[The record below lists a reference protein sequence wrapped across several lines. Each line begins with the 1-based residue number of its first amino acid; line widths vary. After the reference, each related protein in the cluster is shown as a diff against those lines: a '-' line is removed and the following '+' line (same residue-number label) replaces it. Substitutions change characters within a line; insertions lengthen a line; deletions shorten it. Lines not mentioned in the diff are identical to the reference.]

1 MPSIAIPNLGNY
13 SIAFA
18 SLVRPMGVD
27 AWTCTQASAETMA
40 LGVAAAPENACV
52 PFKVYLGHFLKA
64 MQEGVD
70 YAVMVNSTGAC
81 RLRYY
86 AVLMRKILAD
96 HGSKMHFFS
105 LGYDGI
111 KPPLVRHFD
120 PSIPTAL
127 RCAARMF
134 QKIRAVDEIEC
145 AAWRTRPR
153 ETRGGT
159 TTRLMEAC
167 LAELDEAETVRDI
180 RALRGSIRKRFTDVE
195 TAPTRRVLKVGLVG
209 EAAVLRDKY
218 VNHDMEGT
226 LGGLGVQVR
235 NFFQMGAE
243 LKNIFRVGLGNEFSE
258 RRQLKR
264 ARPYVTSK
272 RVGGHSL
279 DSAANTVRCA
289 QERYDGVVHVCPAG
303 CMPEVSIRT
312 VLGRIA
318 EDMNTPVLELSF
330 DEHTSHVGI
339 STRLE
344 AFVEI
349 LRERRSAR
357 ACGPEDPP

>member
-18 SLVRPMGVD
+18 SLVRPMGVE
-27 AWTCTQASAETMA
+27 AWTCTRSSAETMA
-40 LGVAAAPENACV
+40 LGVAAAPETACV
-52 PFKVYLGHFLKA
+52 PFKMYLGHFLKA
-64 MQEGVD
+64 MHEGVD
-70 YAVMVNSTGAC
+70 YAVMVNSLGAC
-81 RLRYY
+81 RLKYY
-86 AVLMRKILAD
+86 AVLMQKILAD
-96 HGSKMHFFS
+96 HGSKIHFFS

-111 KPPLVRHFD
+111 KPPLIRHFD
-120 PSIPTAL
+120 PSIPTFL
-127 RCAARMF
+127 RCFARYC
-134 QKIRAVDEIEC
+134 QKIRAVDEIER
-145 AAWRTRPR
+145 AAWYTRPR
-153 ETRGGT
+153 ETRCGS
-159 TTRLMEAC
+159 TTRLMDAC
-167 LAELDEAETVRDI
+167 LVNLNEAETVGDI
-180 RALRGSIRKRFTDVE
+180 RAVRGSLDERFAAVE
-195 TAPTRRVLKVGLVG
+195 TDPTRHILKVGLIG

-226 LGGLGVQVR
+226 LGRLGVQVR

-243 LKNIFRVGLGNEFSE
+243 LKNIFRIGFGNEFSE

-272 RVGGHSL
+272 RVGGHAL

-289 QERYDGVVHVCPAG
+289 QDGYDGVIHICPTG
-303 CMPEVSIRT
+303 CMPEVSVRT

-318 EDMNTPVLELSF
+318 EDMNMPVLELSF

-339 STRLE
+339 TTRLE

-349 LRERRSAR
+349 LYERCRGRVCR
-357 ACGPEDPP
+357 AGDPA

>member
-1 MPSIAIPNLGNY
+1 MPTIAIPNLGNY

-18 SLVRPMGVD
+18 SLVRPMGVE
-27 AWTCTQASAETMA
+27 AWTCTRASAETMA
-40 LGVAAAPENACV
+40 LGVAAAPETACV
-52 PFKVYLGHFLKA
+52 PFKMYLGHFLKA
-64 MQEGVD
+64 MHEGVD
-70 YAVMVNSTGAC
+70 YAVMVNSLGAC
-81 RLRYY
+81 RLKYY
-86 AVLMRKILAD
+86 AVLMQKILAD

-111 KPPLVRHFD
+111 KPPLVRYFD

-127 RCAARMF
+127 RCAAHYF
-134 QKIRAVDEIEC
+134 KKIQAVDEIER

-153 ETRGGT
+153 EIRRGS
-159 TTRLMEAC
+159 TTRLMETC
-167 LAELDEAETVRDI
+167 LTELDEAATLRAI
-180 RALRGSIRKRFTDVE
+180 RALRRSLDERFGAVE
-195 TAPTRRVLKVGLVG
+195 TDPTRHVLKIGLIG

-218 VNHDMEGT
+218 LNHDLEGT
-226 LGGLGVQVR
+226 LGRLGVQVR

-243 LKNIFRVGLGNEFSE
+243 CKNIFRIGFGNEFSE
-258 RRQLKR
+258 RRQLKK

-272 RVGGHSL
+272 RVGGHAL

-289 QERYDGVVHVCPAG
+289 QEGYHGVVHVCPAG

-318 EDMNTPVLELSF
+318 EDMNIPVLELSF
-330 DEHTSHVGI
+330 DEHTAHVGI
-339 STRLE
+339 TTRLE

-349 LRERRSAR
+349 LRERSLCPSLQA
-357 ACGPEDPP
+357 GDPP